1 MTPTLFESLPQR
13 FSNIDKLSFNYN
25 RINRIICGH
34 QIENYKCFQC
44 IVRVFES
51 MAELNCLKV
60 LQVIH
65 YKCETLKAFQSNIN
79 QLKFSSFHSFFDSIF

>member
-25 RINRIICGH
+25 RTNTRIFFYCGH
-34 QIENYKCFQC
+34 QIENYKFFQC

-51 MAELNCLKV
+51 TAELNRIASHS
-60 LQVIH
+60 LQMP
-65 YKCETLKAFQSNIN
+65 NIE
-79 QLKFSSFHSFFDSIF
+79 SISK